1 MSLFDLKGKVCIVTG
16 SSKGIGKAIAIRMAE
31 HGAKVVVSSRKA
43 DACELVAKEI
53 RDAGGEA
60 IVIPCNISDKA
71 ALKNLVDKTVATWG
85 TIDVLVCNAAVNPYF
100 GPAAD
105 CPDEAYDRI
114 MGANVRSNF
123 WLSNMAIPHMV
134 DKGDASVIVVS
145 SIGGLRG
152 SPTLG
157 VYGLSKAADMQ
168 LVRNIAVEWG
178 PRGIRANCIAPGLVK
193 TDFAKALWSN
203 PAMLKKRTKDSPLQR
218 IGEPDEIAGTA
229 IYMASRAG
237 SFLTGQTI
245 VVDGGVTV
253 GTPAKALE
261 EE

>member
-1 MSLFDLKGKVCIVTG
+1 MSLFDLTGKVCIVTG
-16 SSKGIGKAIAIRMAE
+16 SSRGIGRAIAIRMAE
-31 HGAKVVVSSRKA
+31 HGARVVVSSRKA
-43 DACELVAKEI
+43 EACELVAQEI
-53 RDAGGEA
+53 RAAGGQA
-60 IVIPCNISDKA
+60 MVIPCNIANKPELQ
-71 ALKNLVDKTVATWG
+71 ALIDQTLATWG
-85 TIDVLVCNAAVNPYF
+85 GIDVLVCNAAVNPYF
-100 GPAAD
+100 GPAAGIS
-105 CPDEAYDRI
+105 DEAYDRI
-114 MGANVRSNF
+114 MGSNVRSNF
-123 WLSNMAIPHMV
+123 WLCNMAIPHLV
-134 DKGDASVIVVS
+134 DKGDSSIIVVS

-168 LVRNIAVEWG
+168 LVRNLAVEWG
-178 PRGIRANCIAPGLVK
+178 PRGVRANCIAPGLVK

-218 IGEPDEIAGTA
+218 IGEADEIAGTA
-229 IYMASRAG
+229 IYMASKAG

-261 EE
+261 ED